1 MHITDILFYFIFLA
15 EHKTGYVLAIQQ
27 SQEIIS
33 FTKQVT
39 PVSIVISNSKSTFVA
54 ILSYWD
60 FAWWFL
66 QVSKWL
72 SFILGPL

>member
-54 ILSYWD
+54 ILSY
-60 FAWWFL
+60 
-66 QVSKWL
+66 
-72 SFILGPL
+72 

>member
-1 MHITDILFYFIFLA
+1 MHITDIFKFFFLA

-54 ILSYWD
+54 ILSY
-60 FAWWFL
+60 
-66 QVSKWL
+66 
-72 SFILGPL
+72 